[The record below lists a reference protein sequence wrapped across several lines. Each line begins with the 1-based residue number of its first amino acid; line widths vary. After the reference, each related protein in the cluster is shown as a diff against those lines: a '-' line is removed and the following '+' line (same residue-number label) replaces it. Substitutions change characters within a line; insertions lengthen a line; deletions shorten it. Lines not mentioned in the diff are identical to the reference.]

1 MASTSINIQPC
12 KVGSS
17 EEHNRRLKHLDYV
30 RTELSHKN
38 ESWQSDKLTLSQH
51 LDAVRTL
58 VKEKTGRKLQD
69 KATPLRE
76 GVIVIQEKTSL
87 DDLQRFAKAVEEKWG
102 IKALQIHTHKDEGH
116 YKGDEW
122 KANLHAHIVFLWV
135 NQTTGKSIKL
145 DRSDMVQMQTLLA
158 ETLGMERGVS
168 SDKQHLSSL
177 QFKVEQESKK
187 LEEIQEAVK
196 TSVEASIKP
205 IEDIFEAHRGV
216 FGVKVKEV
224 IRELSEREGEK
235 AKGEVIE
242 KEKVKGEIDALKR
255 DIKREKEARIDA
267 EKKHASIKEELV
279 EFATLVKS
287 ALGERFKAFCEDCDR
302 YKRNFFRDIHKFQM
316 WLGGSLKDNRGNE
329 FSADREAGKLLIN
342 GKTQDQLIEVQQERS
357 RGFRR

>member
-1 MASTSINIQPC
+1 
-12 KVGSS
+12 
-17 EEHNRRLKHLDYV
+17 
-30 RTELSHKN
+30 
-38 ESWQSDKLTLSQH
+38 
-51 LDAVRTL
+51 
-58 VKEKTGRKLQD
+58 
-69 KATPLRE
+69 
-76 GVIVIQEKTSL
+76 
-87 DDLQRFAKAVEEKWG
+87 
-102 IKALQIHTHKDEGH
+102 
-116 YKGDEW
+116 
-122 KANLHAHIVFLWV
+122 
-135 NQTTGKSIKL
+135 
-145 DRSDMVQMQTLLA
+145 MVQMQTLLA

-255 DIKREKEARIDA
+255 DIKREQEARIDA
-267 EKKHASIKEELV
+267 EKKHASIKEELS
-279 EFATLVKS
+279 EFVTLVRS